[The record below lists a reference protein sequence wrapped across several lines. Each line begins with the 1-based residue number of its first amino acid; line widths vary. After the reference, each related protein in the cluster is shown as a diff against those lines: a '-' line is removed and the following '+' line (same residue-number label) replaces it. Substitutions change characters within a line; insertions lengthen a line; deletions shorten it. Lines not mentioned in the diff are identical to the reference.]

1 MTLKR
6 NQRSREAKLYRN
18 LYSTKE
24 WQQLRQFIL
33 ARDGYRCSAIGCGVT
48 LVDGRTSPSSA
59 VVNHIKPHRGNL
71 ELFWDPSNLEAVC
84 KQCHDSDI
92 QSREKLG
99 YDKRIGNDGWPTDDK
114 HPSAK

>member
-1 MTLKR
+1 MTQKR
-6 NQRSREAKLYRN
+6 NQRSDEATRYHK
-18 LYSTKE
+18 LYSTKG

-33 ARDGYRCSAIGCGVT
+33 ARDGYRCSAIGCGVA
-48 LVDGRTSPSSA
+48 LVDGRTSPSAA

-84 KQCHDSDI
+84 KNCHDSDI